1 MADGKKISELNKITE
16 LSDNDELLVVNK
28 DVTTGEDAG
37 VGGQT
42 SIVTFGDLKTA
53 VGTQGEK
60 GEKGDQGE
68 PGIAGPAGPAG
79 DSALEVSDGKVS
91 FGNIN
96 VGIGTDDAQV
106 PLHISGARPAIRFTD
121 TEQPGTANFEIA
133 NDNDKLG
140 FFNHPG
146 DNILT
151 ITASG
156 DVGIST
162 DDPKAKLQIP
172 QPSTTIGG
180 NDITKGAVLVGDDT
194 MGIGIDNNEIYQAGH
209 GLHFGTIIT
218 DSQIKDGN
226 EGIIRFNPNKVEA
239 MRITSTGT
247 VGIGTREPK
256 AKLDVIHDNS
266 SLQLRI
272 GRAKTNIGTAWMGA
286 DASGLHIGVGDYN
299 VTGGNIVDGPNGLTI
314 STEGNAKFKGSV
326 EASSFLIDGTSV
338 GAADL
343 KGPAGEQGIPGE
355 KGADGADGEDGAPAQ
370 ANLHL
375 NLVSD
380 GPVHIGD
387 AVPLGH
393 SFSKK
398 EGNNTWNASV
408 YSKTGYTGGC
418 YVTFSPSY
426 NNKYFML
433 GLSQDVNKGPNSGD
447 SYQGIDH
454 AWYPNNGVAN
464 IYENGEN
471 QGAFGAYKAGDV
483 FTITYDN
490 NIVRYFLNG
499 SLKLTRLI
507 GPNITFYLDSSVY
520 HVAENILRNM
530 HFAPMSSIGPAGPA
544 GPQGEVGE
552 EGPQGIQGDK
562 GEKGDK
568 GEPGQAGNPISVAEP
583 FNRWDASNYT
593 SGALLYPVK
602 GSAQLNIVG
611 DVIKTDDERGK
622 VFDFPANP
630 GGKNKFQLWS
640 PDIWD
645 DQIMDGTFSW
655 SAWVKPTSHFATTI
669 DTKGY
674 GCIVSKWYSAASNG
688 GNNSFICYTNG
699 TFVSSYSYS
708 TSPLDNW
715 KPELNKWTHLTWVLK
730 DGVCTLYANGKV
742 IPTKSG
748 PNTSRGYPQHTK
760 HTFKNSSERMR
771 VGAIGTRGHYQF
783 NGRIDDVKFYD
794 VALDEGEVYFA
805 FNGIGGGGLVGP
817 QGPAGEQGEKGE
829 KGDTGEAGPPGEQ
842 GERGAP
848 GEDGTHGAPGEKGEK
863 GDKGDKGDKGEASVT
878 NYASDASWEVAS
890 NRTSYSAQIEPNFNV
905 RGSANENKVVWG
917 IGPFGRRVKIWQARN
932 NDSVSN
938 ADGGW
943 DKTILGLNSDAGYMS
958 YVYIY
963 IHETPNQSGRFYH
976 GPIQG
981 EHTKNLDGGK
991 AGGASAC
998 CGGNPYFKSP
1008 LIKTLPQNKWLLS
1021 VGFIR
1026 ANSDANSTNSNA
1038 GGLFDLETGE
1048 KVMNYQDYKMGT
1060 TDRNGHRTYLYYSTN
1075 SQDAVDWA
1083 LPGFFELNSDCPTVE
1098 DLIKSS
1104 RSGGSGSASGETGPM
1119 GPQGEQGPPGDVS
1132 ELANVTLPQLTTKKL
1147 TLDSGD
1153 IFLTRDGQY
1162 SNSVQFNNGC
1172 AINSDANGNIHYRSA
1187 ETHKFLN
1194 KSSGGSNIECAKI
1207 IPTEIDHRRFK
1218 LTGSGTSFPLGFNAG
1233 STQVSQSGSVAIQN
1247 GSQLSLWRSNS
1258 EDEEFHYKIYA
1269 NQVNNPID
1277 GNRETL
1283 NIVNSSD
1290 ARSRKRQINFNNH
1303 IYFITGNATTEHQSI
1318 VAFDNDNKV
1327 SATLSLQAVG
1337 STTRGGTVVIGPKD
1351 HTGSIVHGH
1360 IRMFANET
1368 SDHNSQLRFD
1378 GKNFYPFFNSC
1389 ILGTDRKPFDDIYIK
1404 NYTMVSDR
1412 RSKTNIQKSDLG
1424 LEFITKLKPVK
1435 FKMKST
1441 EQHDE
1446 ETGESVT
1453 INHNRFHYGLIAQDV
1468 KETLEGKDFGG
1479 LVDPSST
1486 NEDGQM
1492 GLRYSEFI
1500 SPMIMSIKQLN
1511 NKIEKL
1517 EVADS
1522 NKKKRMGHL
1531 EQKLEKKHKTQM
1543 QRMKDIESNKP
1554 MDSLDDEKTEEMI
1567 NEKVDRVK
1575 KENDAKIA
1583 ELERKLENAKTELSN
1598 NSNADNSEETAELHA
1613 KIVKLEEE
1621 RDVKLREMDEKIE
1634 KTREDLAKE
1643 FPVHW
1648 GEPPSVETKDMVKL
1662 PGNYGW
1668 GSSTLKSWIETNMK
1682 SDRNEMTEIKSV
1694 HIRILDAIKTINERL
1709 SKLEGKNNP
1718 DTQEL

>member
-1 MADGKKISELNKITE
+1 MADGKKISELSKITE

-53 VGTQGEK
+53 VGSQGEK
-60 GEKGDQGE
+60 GETGEKGDKGE
-68 PGIAGPAGPAG
+68 PGISGPAGPAG

-180 NDITKGAVLVGDDT
+180 NDVTKGAVLVGGENL
-194 MGIGIDNNEIYQAGH
+194 GIGIDNNEIIHTGNM
-209 GLHFGTIIT
+209 LNIGTYIN
-218 DSQIKDGN
+218 DGQTVDDN
-226 EGIIRFNPNKVEA
+226 SGTIRFNPNKVEA

-247 VGIGTREPK
+247 VGIGTNDPK
-256 AKLDVIHDNS
+256 AKLDVINDNS
-266 SLQLRI
+266 SVQLRI

-314 STEGNAKFKGSV
+314 TTDGNAKFKGSV

-355 KGADGADGEDGAPAQ
+355 KGADGVDGEDGAPAQ

-398 EGNNTWNASV
+398 EGNNLWNASV

-433 GLSQDVNKGPNSGD
+433 GLSQDVNKGPSSGD
-447 SYQGIDH
+447 SYHGIDH

-464 IYENGEN
+464 IYENGTN

-520 HVAENILRNM
+520 HVVDNILRNM
-530 HFAPMSSIGPAGPA
+530 HFAPMSSIGPAGPQ
-544 GPQGEVGE
+544 GEVGEVGE

-562 GEKGDK
+562 GDKGDK

-593 SGALLYPVK
+593 SGALLYPIK
-602 GSAQLNIVG
+602 GSAQLNVVG

-622 VFDFPANP
+622 IFDFPASP

-655 SAWVKPTSHFATTI
+655 SAWIKPTSHYATTD
-669 DTKGY
+669 DTKGW
-674 GCIVSKWYSAASNG
+674 GCVVSKWYSSSSNG
-688 GNNSFICYTNG
+688 GNNSFICYNNG
-699 TFVSSYSYS
+699 SFVSSYSYA
-708 TSPLDNW
+708 TTPLDNW
-715 KPELNKWTHLTWVLK
+715 KPELNKWTHLTWVLN

-742 IPTKSG
+742 IPTKSQ
-748 PNTSRGYPQHTK
+748 PNSARGYPQHTK

-829 KGDTGEAGPPGEQ
+829 KGDKGDPGPPGEQ
-842 GERGAP
+842 GERGQDGVQGDPGAP
-848 GEDGTHGAPGEKGEK
+848 GADGADGEKGDPGEKG
-863 GDKGDKGDKGEASVT
+863 DAT
-878 NYASDASWEVAS
+878 LINYASNANWEIATS
-890 NRTSYSAQIEPNFNV
+890 KSSYSSQDELPFGVNGTPA
-905 RGSANENKVVWG
+905 ENSVAWG
-917 IGPFGRRVKIWQARN
+917 TDPFGRRVKIWKARN
-932 NDSVSN
+932 NDTASN

-943 DKTILGLNSDAGYMS
+943 NKQIKGLNKNAGYMS
-958 YVYIY
+958 VVYVRRNG
-963 IHETPNQSGRFYH
+963 TSVSGRFYH
-976 GPIQG
+976 GCKQSG
-981 EHTKNLDGGK
+981 DTLNLNGSTTDTSK
-991 AGGASAC
+991 
-998 CGGNPYFKSP
+998 NPYFYHG
-1008 LIKTLPQNKWLLS
+1008 IINNLPQDKWLLS

-1026 ANSDANSTNSNA
+1026 ANNDTNTTNSGL
-1038 GGLFDLETGE
+1038 GGLYDVATG
-1048 KVMNYQDYKMGT
+1048 KQLIQYTDFKMGT
-1060 TDRNGHRTYLYYSTN
+1060 TGVQSHRTYLFYSRKGTD
-1075 SQDAVDWA
+1075 SIDWT
-1083 LPGFFELNSDCPTVE
+1083 LPGFYELDSDAPTIQ
-1098 DLIKSS
+1098 DLLRI
-1104 RSGGSGSASGETGPM
+1104 GGGGGTGSASGQTGPM
-1119 GPQGEQGPPGDVS
+1119 GPQGEQGPPGDVA
-1132 ELANVTLPQLTTKKL
+1132 ELANMTLPQLKTEKLELQGDLTMKSHKIKFGSGNSQLMESSGSMTYNSSNGDHNFRANGGGHGTIDVNNIKLSKLESNALKIDGTTTNILGSLTVHNVIINKSGHQLFGGAQVISMSENNGAGNHLFTTNDGVFHIHPRERNGKNDKL
-1147 TLDSGD
+1147 ARVSFNDRLRIDTSNKANTYITAHTNPSRDPDTSKDGPRTLHIEAPKGD
-1153 IFLTRDGQY
+1153 INIRAGDGSRDWGTIMLRAQGY
-1162 SNSVQFNNGC
+1162 VSTMPIEKG
-1172 AINSDANGNIHYRSA
+1172 SDKY
-1187 ETHKFLN
+1187 
-1194 KSSGGSNIECAKI
+1194 
-1207 IPTEIDHRRFK
+1207 
-1218 LTGSGTSFPLGFNAG
+1218 FNAYPK
-1233 STQVSQSGSVAIQN
+1233 
-1247 GSQLSLWRSNS
+1247 SLNPDGKTIIRIMGGAMFP
-1258 EDEEFHYKIYA
+1258 EFGHVDLGTPNYMYRFDKIYA
-1269 NQVNNPID
+1269 
-1277 GNRETL
+1277 R
-1283 NIVNSSD
+1283 
-1290 ARSRKRQINFNNH
+1290 NH
-1303 IYFITGNATTEHQSI
+1303 IDTG
-1318 VAFDNDNKV
+1318 
-1327 SATLSLQAVG
+1327 
-1337 STTRGGTVVIGPKD
+1337 
-1351 HTGSIVHGH
+1351 
-1360 IRMFANET
+1360 
-1368 SDHNSQLRFD
+1368 
-1378 GKNFYPFFNSC
+1378 
-1389 ILGTDRKPFDDIYIK
+1389 
-1404 NYTMVSDR
+1404 SDR
-1412 RSKTNIQKSDLG
+1412 RLKHQIEKSDLG

-1435 FKMKST
+1435 YKYK
-1441 EQHDE
+1441 DE
-1446 ETGESVT
+1446 TQVDPETGKEFT
-1453 INHNRFHYGLIAQDV
+1453 LKHNRVHYGLIAQDV
-1468 KETLEGKDFGG
+1468 ADVLDGKDFSGY
-1479 LVDPSST
+1479 VDPSMDDET
-1486 NEDGQM
+1486 NSDNNM
-1492 GLRYSEFI
+1492 LSLRYSEFV

-1543 QRMKDIESNKP
+1543 QKMKQLESNKVV
-1554 MDSLDDEKTEEMI
+1554 DSE
-1567 NEKVDRVK
+1567 
-1575 KENDAKIA
+1575 
-1583 ELERKLENAKTELSN
+1583 SN
-1598 NSNADNSEETAELHA
+1598 VDNSEITAELSS
-1613 KIVKLEEE
+1613 KISKLEEE

-1648 GEPPSVETKDMVKL
+1648 GEPPVVETKDMVKL

-1668 GSSTLKSWIETNMK
+1668 GSSTLKGWIEANMK